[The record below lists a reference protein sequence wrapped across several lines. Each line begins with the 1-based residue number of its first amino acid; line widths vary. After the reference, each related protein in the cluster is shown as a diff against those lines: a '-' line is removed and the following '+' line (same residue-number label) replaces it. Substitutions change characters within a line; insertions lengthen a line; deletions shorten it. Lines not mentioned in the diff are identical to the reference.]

1 MRVVW
6 DELRSLDVAVCG
18 SCTESS
24 ASSGSGKVDAWADAH
39 ICDAELV
46 ALLALVSSQRAA

>member
-6 DELRSLDVAVCG
+6 DELRSVDVAVCG
-18 SCTESS
+18 SCTESFT
-24 ASSGSGKVDAWADAH
+24 SSRPGEVDAWAAAH

-46 ALLALVSSQRAA
+46 ALLALVTNRRAA